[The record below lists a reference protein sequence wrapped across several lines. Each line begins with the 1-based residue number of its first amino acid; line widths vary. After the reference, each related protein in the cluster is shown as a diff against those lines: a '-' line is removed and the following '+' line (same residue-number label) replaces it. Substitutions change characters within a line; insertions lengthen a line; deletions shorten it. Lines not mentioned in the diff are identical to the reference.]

1 MGNWKKK
8 GRSHWLQS
16 HQAPAG
22 PSPWIPWPA
31 SHSRTQQRSPPVA
44 NLQQRCAP
52 DQTAETTEMLTEW
65 LCHGLSPSHSEHR
78 PWEDSMKR
86 YEEKKS
92 EILACKAFPESMTYF
107 GLDELTLRA
116 LAWRGSPC
124 YHDLE
129 RVSQRCHHS
138 LKRRTT
144 QYESCRGITR
154 EITHES
160 PRRWIGQD

>member
-1 MGNWKKK
+1 MGNWKKKK

-65 LCHGLSPSHSEHR
+65 LCHGLSPSTQWTSPMRGQYDALWREEFWNPSIQVSYWISYLLWPWWAHIACPCLTRELLLSW
-78 PWEDSMKR
+78 PWEGQPTLPPQPEMKNR
-86 YEEKKS
+86 TVW
-92 EILACKAFPESMTYF
+92 ILLWNNSWNF
-107 GLDELTLRA
+107 
-116 LAWRGSPC
+116 
-124 YHDLE
+124 
-129 RVSQRCHHS
+129 V
-138 LKRRTT
+138 
-144 QYESCRGITR
+144 
-154 EITHES
+154 
-160 PRRWIGQD
+160 